1 LNFSLDFLR
10 LFLEKVFKII
20 TKNHYQ
26 WVIIIIII
34 IIKREKLWTKIK
46 TLFRIRKVEKMIS
59 DDLKLVINYCKSHNK
74 TPFKASKEFGI
85 PQSTFRNHLK
95 EKSSSTVGGR
105 PPVFRFDEE
114 SIMVDYLISLSKMGH
129 GFDIMSFKQVIKD
142 FVVKF
147 KKETLF
153 KNNTPGKDWITG

>member
-1 LNFSLDFLR
+1 MDNNNNNKKR
-10 LFLEKVFKII
+10 KIVD
-20 TKNHYQ
+20 KNKNTVQ
-26 WVIIIIII
+26 N
-34 IIKREKLWTKIK
+34 KKSREDDW
-46 TLFRIRKVEKMIS
+46 EYDS
-59 DDLKLVINYCKSHNK
+59 DDLKLAINYCKSHNK

-129 GFDIMSFKQVIKD
+129 GFDTMSFKQVIKD

-147 KKETLF
+147 KKETPF